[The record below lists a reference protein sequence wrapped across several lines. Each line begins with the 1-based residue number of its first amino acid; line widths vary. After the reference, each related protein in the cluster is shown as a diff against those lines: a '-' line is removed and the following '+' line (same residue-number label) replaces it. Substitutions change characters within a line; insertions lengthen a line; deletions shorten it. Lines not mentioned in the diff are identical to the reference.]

1 MNLNRFTTSQFLKN
15 NIIYF
20 KILFSYALIA
30 ALALIVL
37 YTLKINSIQI
47 NPLADTKESLANIYY
62 LAGGVFVSTFLLLV
76 IFKFFKRS
84 TRTLDLVLTFIGFET
99 LFSIFNIPNIGLL
112 LTVILCVTKYY
123 AQSNRLLKNFSMI
136 VTTATFATMIGYSIS
151 FLPLFI
157 FAIIL
162 AIYDY
167 IAVYKTKHM
176 VFLAKNIVNTNYI
189 FTIALNY
196 SKKPLDIGSGDF
208 AIPIMLFT
216 SALFINTALA
226 FIILSLSAVML
237 CFTIYLLL
245 NKKTGERVMPAL
257 PLQVIS
263 IVLVYLIFIIF

>member
-1 MNLNRFTTSQFLKN
+1 M
-15 NIIYF
+15 
-20 KILFSYALIA
+20 A
-30 ALALIVL
+30 ALALLVL

-47 NPLADTKESLANIYY
+47 NPLADTKESMANIYY
-62 LAGGVFVSTFLLLV
+62 LVGGVFVSTFLLLV
-76 IFKFFKRS
+76 VFKFFKRS

-99 LFSIFNIPNIGLL
+99 LFSLFGLDYIGLALTL
-112 LTVILCVTKYY
+112 LLCITKYY
-123 AQSNRLLKNFSMI
+123 AQSSRLLKNFSMI
-136 VTTATFATMIGYSIS
+136 VVTSTFATMIGYSIS

-157 FAIIL
+157 FAVLL

-167 IAVYKTKHM
+167 IAVFKTKHM

-208 AIPIMLFT
+208 AIPIILFI

-226 FIILSLSAVML
+226 FIILSLSIIML
-237 CFTIYLLL
+237 CLTIYLLL
-245 NKKTGERVMPAL
+245 NKKTGERVIPAL

-263 IVLVYLIFIIF
+263 TVIVYLIFIIF